1 MNENRRILVIDDDS
15 GIRNAFTNIFGET
28 PEKSIMDEGRALFDD
43 PAGDRPSLSGDVWE
57 ISTAA
62 SGEEG
67 LQAVQAAVTGR
78 RPFAMIFLDMR
89 MPGIDGAETA
99 RRICQIDPRVKIVI
113 MTAYSEFKPEEIV
126 TTVGREE
133 LFYIRKP
140 FARDEIRQYAR
151 SLVSRWNLE
160 RERDQLQEKLRETN
174 LHLEEKVAA
183 RTRQLR
189 EAHKRLEVLDRDKMT
204 FLRYL
209 SHEMNTPLNWIGAAC
224 TIDSEPLS
232 ESDRQMLDF
241 VDKGFERLNALVQEV
256 LDYFEMVGQALLL
269 HPKPIPLRMEISDIL
284 KEKNQKIAET
294 HIKTNIHVDPDQRVV
309 ADPGYFRELLR
320 SLLNN
325 ALDYSEPGGAVTVTG
340 NRAGEPFR
348 LEILDRGK
356 GISAENLK
364 KIFEAFETESFHRR
378 EAGCGLSL
386 PRAKFIAQAHE
397 WRLWAESDGVGM
409 GARFVV
415 AERTEDGSL
424 RTEDGGQKTE
434 DRGRRTED
442 GTG

>member
-15 GIRNAFTNIFGET
+15 GIRNAFTNIFWET
-28 PEKSIMDEGRALFDD
+28 SEKTVMDEGRALFDD
-43 PAGDRPSLSGDVWE
+43 PAGERPPISGGAWE

-67 LQAVQAAVTGR
+67 VGAVQAAVTGR
-78 RPFAMIFLDMR
+78 RPFAMIFLDMK

-99 RRICQIDPRVKIVI
+99 RRICRIDPRVKIVI
-113 MTAYSEFKPEEIV
+113 MTGYIEYKPEEII

-140 FARDEIRQYAR
+140 FTRDEIRQYAR
-151 SLVSRWNLE
+151 SLVSSWNLE
-160 RERDQLQEKLRETN
+160 RERDQLQEKLREAN

-209 SHEMNTPLNWIGAAC
+209 SHEMNTPLNWIGAAS
-224 TIDSEPLS
+224 TIDREILCGP
-232 ESDRQMLDF
+232 DRKMLDF
-241 VDKGFERLNALVQEV
+241 VEKGFERLSILVREV

-269 HPKPIPLRMEISDIL
+269 HPKPIPLLLEISDIL
-284 KEKNQKIAET
+284 KEKNQKTAET
-294 HIKTNIHVDPDQRVV
+294 HIKTNIRVDPDQRVE
-309 ADPGYFRELLR
+309 ADPAYFRELLET
-320 SLLNN
+320 LLNN

-356 GISAENLK
+356 GIPPENLK
-364 KIFEAFETESFHRR
+364 RIFEAFETESFHRR
-378 EAGCGLSL
+378 EAGFGLSL
-386 PRAKFIAQAHE
+386 PRAKFIAQAHG
-397 WRLWAESDGVGM
+397 WRLWAESEGVGM

-415 AERTEDGSL
+415 AEGR
-424 RTEDGGQKTE
+424 RTEDGGQGGI
-434 DRGRRTED
+434 RWVLF
-442 GTG
+442 